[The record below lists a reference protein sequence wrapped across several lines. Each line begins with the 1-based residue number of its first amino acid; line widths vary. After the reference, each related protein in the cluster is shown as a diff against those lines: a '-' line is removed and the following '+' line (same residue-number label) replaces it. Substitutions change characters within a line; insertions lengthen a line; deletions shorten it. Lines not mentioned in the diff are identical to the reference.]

1 MSIITGL
8 SYYIPKVNYS
18 NERLIRKKKNR
29 SKIVNKIG
37 INKKF
42 RADKNEYASDL
53 ATKSIKKLLLKSN
66 YKSKIDFFI
75 NCTQS
80 NDYLLPGNSTLIQK
94 NLSLNKIPCLDVN
107 MGCSGFVYSLC
118 LANSLINSGVAKCIL
133 ISTSDTYSKFIN
145 QKNTHVSSIFGDA
158 ATACIIEGTNSKTG
172 IGFFDLGSD
181 GNCFTDLLVRNRG
194 LKIEEKYD
202 NYLNMDGPSMF
213 SFALREV
220 PKTINNTLKKN
231 NLNKE
236 QIDFF
241 ILHQANM
248 YMLESIREKLNIDQ
262 NKMLNF
268 VNFGNTTSSTIPIV
282 LHNAIKKKKIRK
294 GNKILICSFGLG
306 ASWSS
311 TIITISQKLME
322 NIR

>member
-1 MSIITGL
+1 MSIITSL
-8 SYYIPKVNYS
+8 SYYIPKVDYS

-53 ATKSIKKLLLKSN
+53 ATKSIKKLLFKSN

-80 NDYLLPGNSTLIQK
+80 NDYLLPGNSTIIQK

-118 LANSLINSGVAKCIL
+118 LASSLINSGVAKCIL

-158 ATACIIEGTNSKTG
+158 ATACIIEGTNSK
-172 IGFFDLGSD
+172 IGFISPHSNKFCSDCNRIRLTAEGQLLLCLGQENSLDLKR
-181 GNCFTDLLVRNRG
+181 LIRNTSKDKE
-194 LKIEEKYD
+194 KIKAAIVQSIKNKPKEHFFELEEK
-202 NYLNMDGPSMF
+202 PVI
-213 SFALREV
+213 LRFMSH
-220 PKTINNTLKKN
+220 T
-231 NLNKE
+231 
-236 QIDFF
+236 
-241 ILHQANM
+241 
-248 YMLESIREKLNIDQ
+248 
-262 NKMLNF
+262 
-268 VNFGNTTSSTIPIV
+268 G
-282 LHNAIKKKKIRK
+282 
-294 GNKILICSFGLG
+294 G
-306 ASWSS
+306 
-311 TIITISQKLME
+311 
-322 NIR
+322 